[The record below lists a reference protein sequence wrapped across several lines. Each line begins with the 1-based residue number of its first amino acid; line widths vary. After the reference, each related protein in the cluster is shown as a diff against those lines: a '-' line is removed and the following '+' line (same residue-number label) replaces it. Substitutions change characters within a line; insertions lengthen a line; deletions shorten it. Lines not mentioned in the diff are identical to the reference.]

1 MRSKAL
7 NAVIRKPE
15 VKTVCSHH
23 WLIETADGPTSLGI
37 CKYCGA
43 KKEFSNIFFD
53 PMSNDDNPSPIEA
66 VDLDDSKDDIDD
78 NVELLVGASV

>member
-7 NAVIRKPE
+7 NTVIKEPKVKPE
-15 VKTVCSHH
+15 CSHH
-23 WLIETADGPTSLGI
+23 WLIEPAYGPKSLGI

-53 PMSNDDNPSPIEA
+53 SVSDDDDPSPIEP
-66 VDLDDSKDDIDD
+66 VDSDDSRDDIDD
-78 NVELLVGASV
+78 SVELLAGVTG